1 MKFVSIIGDSI
12 STYMGFNPFGYSVFY
27 DEYNAQRNNM
37 SSVYDTWWAQ
47 VNQFLH
53 AYICVNNSY
62 SGSKVSG
69 NNFPSANCEQRL
81 SLLHTNQY
89 SPDLILIYI
98 GFNDFGNGI
107 KITSEHMNDEMAF
120 FESYYNML
128 KTVQKNYPKS
138 RILCGTL
145 MQGFVKD
152 NPSWTFPH
160 KWAGISIDEYNA
172 AIKIAAKLAG
182 VELIDLAALNMHYE
196 TLDGAHPTKDGH
208 YTIAQAWISCL
219 KKRFSSEL

>member
-12 STYMGFNPFGYSVFY
+12 STYKGFNPTGYSVFY
-27 DEYNAQRNNM
+27 DEYNTQRNGM
-37 SSVYDTWWAQ
+37 ASVYDTWWAK

-53 AYICVNNSY
+53 AYICVNNSF

-69 NNFPSANCEQRL
+69 NTFPSANCDERT
-81 SLLHTNQY
+81 SLLHTDQY

-98 GFNDFGNGI
+98 GFNDFGNGV
-107 KITSEHMNDEMAF
+107 KITANLSEDMPSF

-128 KTVQKNYPKS
+128 KKIQRNYPNS

-145 MQGFVKD
+145 MEGSLKD
-152 NPSWTFPH
+152 NVNWTFPH
-160 KWAGISIDEYNA
+160 KWAGISIHEYNA

-182 VELIDLAALNMHYE
+182 VDLIDLAALNMHYE
-196 TLDGAHPTKDGH
+196 TLDGTHPTKDGH

-219 KKRFSSEL
+219 KKVL